1 MKSKEHITHLLA
13 ILICIIIFAILP
25 LKYTVPVNL
34 QNADNTHEELTA
46 FSLNVV
52 NNWLIDGIINDKFV
66 MYTEY
71 ASVEFE
77 NNNNRNVYLS
87 YPPGAL
93 IPLYLTAKVSGK
105 NEISIGFIKRFV
117 QFEYYLSIILLSLL
131 FYICLRLIEVKSR
144 WLILSLPVMF
154 SSLWAVLPYNV
165 YYMNNVYFTDQA
177 VILLSIIFFL
187 IEIAFYGKQ
196 FKNNETLLNI
206 LSCIVLFAGLL
217 TDYYFFCIASVAVFL
232 RLLNNFRDHQKE
244 SLFVKLLHNT
254 WPLILTTVM
263 ASALFVI
270 QLISVP
276 DGLKLLALTFS
287 ERSSSGTEWGGMAI
301 LARHLGNGFTVLFI
315 PVLILVTIFCL
326 IFPFIR
332 KKYSEKKQ
340 NIINW
345 LTLIVLSSVLH
356 TIILREHS
364 IIHEFSMLKYN
375 LVFVFTMFT
384 LTCWLYINYFNSCE
398 DRKRRLWKILFHCS
412 IGLVIILILT
422 LQIYNRNFYSIRM
435 STADHSI
442 ARFIRANTNY
452 YDVVY
457 SPDYEINWNPPQDLA
472 ISKKRVYKI
481 SSLEEIPHNNL
492 PVTAVINI
500 LISRDSLGNG
510 NWNKLMRQKN
520 YLTKSDHL
528 YFFKIPGKSF
538 QSVVN

>member
-13 ILICIIIFAILP
+13 IIICIIIFVIIP
-25 LKYTVPVNL
+25 VKYIVPVNL

-117 QFEYYLSIILLSLL
+117 QLEYYLSIILLSLL

-154 SSLWAVLPYNV
+154 SSLWAFLPYNV
-165 YYMNNVYFTDQA
+165 YYMNNVYYADQA
-177 VILLSIIFFL
+177 VILLSIMFFL
-187 IEIAFYGKQ
+187 IEIMFYGKQ
-196 FKNNETLLNI
+196 FKNNETFLNI
-206 LSCIVLFAGLL
+206 LSSMVLFAGIL
-217 TDYYFFCIASVAVFL
+217 TDYYFFCIASVAVLF
-232 RLLNNFRDHQKE
+232 RLLNNFREHQKK
-244 SLFVKLLHNT
+244 SFIFKLLHNT

-315 PVLILVTIFCL
+315 PVLIWVTTFCL
-326 IFPFIR
+326 IFPLIR
-332 KKYSEKKQ
+332 KNYSEKKQ
-340 NIINW
+340 VIIDG
-345 LTLIVLSSVLH
+345 LSLIVLSTVLH

-375 LVFVFTMFT
+375 LVFVFIMFA
-384 LTCWLYINYFNSCE
+384 LSCWLYINYQSSAF
-398 DRKRRLWKILFHCS
+398 DRTEKHLRVILKMFFCL
-412 IGLVIILILT
+412 IIVFILGL
-422 LQIYNRNFYSIRM
+422 QSYNHNFYRARM

-442 ARFIRANTNY
+442 ARFIGANSNY

-457 SPDYEINWNPPQDLA
+457 SPEYEINWNPPQDLA
-472 ISKKRVYKI
+472 ISKKRVYKV
-481 SSLEEIPHNNL
+481 SSLHEIPHNNL
-492 PVTAVINI
+492 PAQAVINI
-500 LISRDSLGNG
+500 LISRDSLENED
-510 NWNKLMRQKN
+510 WNTLMRQKK

-528 YFFKIPGKSF
+528 YLFKIPRKSF
-538 QSVVN
+538 QAIVK